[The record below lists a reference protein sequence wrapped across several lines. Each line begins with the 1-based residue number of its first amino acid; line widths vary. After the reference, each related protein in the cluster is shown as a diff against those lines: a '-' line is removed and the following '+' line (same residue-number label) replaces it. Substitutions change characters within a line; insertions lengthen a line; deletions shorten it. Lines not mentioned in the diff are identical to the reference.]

1 MWIDPIVEEVRKVRR
16 QYMNKFK
23 HDLASVFAD
32 MKKKEQLRS
41 RQGWTLVDLP
51 ASSPGQGKGD

>member
-1 MWIDPIVEEVRKVRR
+1 MWIDPIVEEVRNVRR
-16 QYMNKFK
+16 QYMKKFK

-41 RQGWTLVDLP
+41 QQGWTLVDLP
-51 ASSPGQGKGD
+51 ESSLGHGKGD

>member
-16 QYMNKFK
+16 QYMKKFK

-32 MKKKEQLRS
+32 MKKKEQLRT
-41 RQGWTLVDLP
+41 RQGWTLVELP
-51 ASSPGQGKGD
+51 ASSLDHGKGE